1 MMFIAILERDAAP
14 RAQLLI
20 LLQKIGHHVTDMPY
34 AGELSRHIAAHPCD
48 IVIVGSSEPHSDI
61 HGIIAGLR
69 SRRRLGIIALV
80 SAEQPE
86 ARIAALESG
95 ADVCITRPYD
105 PREIAATVESL
116 ARRIHDVHD
125 HDTPAPGIHT
135 AKPSDAWLL
144 LSRKWLLQSPDGK
157 QVQLTATECS
167 LLSLLLAH
175 AGKPVSRRE
184 IVTALGYDY
193 RHYDER
199 RLEALVSRLRRKLG
213 RQPEGTPIRVA
224 HGFGYAFTASG
235 LVS

>member
-1 MMFIAILERDAAP
+1 MFIAILERDPAA
-14 RAQLLI
+14 RAQLLAP
-20 LLQKIGHHVTDMPY
+20 LQKAGHHVTDVPY
-34 AGELSRHIAAHPCD
+34 AATLTRHIAAHPCD
-48 IVIVGSSEPHSDI
+48 IVLVSSYEPHADTQAT
-61 HGIIAGLR
+61 IARLR
-69 SRRRLGIIALV
+69 ARRRLGIVVLV
-80 SAEQPE
+80 DAEQPE

-116 ARRIHDVHD
+116 ARRIRDSQD
-125 HDTPAPGIHT
+125 HHAAEPDIEP

-144 LSRKWLLQSPDGK
+144 VSRKWLLLSPDGE

-213 RQPEGTPIRVA
+213 RQSEGTPIRVA

>member
-1 MMFIAILERDAAP
+1 MFIAILERDPAA
-14 RAQLLI
+14 RAQLLAP
-20 LLQKIGHHVTDMPY
+20 LQKMGHHVTDVPY
-34 AGELSRHIAAHPCD
+34 AAELNRHIAAHPCD
-48 IVIVGSSEPHSDI
+48 IVVVGSYEPHSDTL
-61 HGIIAGLR
+61 GTIARLHA
-69 SRRRLGIIALV
+69 RRRLGIVVLAN
-80 SAEQPE
+80 AEQPE
-86 ARIAALESG
+86 ARIAALGSG
-95 ADVCITRPYD
+95 ADVCITRPCD
-105 PREIAATVESL
+105 PREIAAIVESL
-116 ARRIHDVHD
+116 GRRIRDAHD
-125 HDTPAPGIHT
+125 HHTPEPCIDR

-144 LSRKWLLQSPDGK
+144 MSRKWLLLSPDGK

-213 RQPEGTPIRVA
+213 RHPEGTPIRVA

>member
-1 MMFIAILERDAAP
+1 MFIAILELDPSA
-14 RAQLLI
+14 RAQLAI
-20 LLQKIGHHVTDMPY
+20 ALQRAGHHVTDMPY
-34 AGELSRHIAAHPCD
+34 AAALTRHLAAHPCD
-48 IVIVGSSEPHSDI
+48 IVVVGSCEV
-61 HGIIAGLR
+61 HGEVEATIARLR
-69 SRRRLGIIALV
+69 ARRRLGIVTLIDAMDH
-80 SAEQPE
+80 E

-95 ADVCITRPYD
+95 ADTCVTRPYD
-105 PREIAATVESL
+105 VREITACVESL
-116 ARRIHDVHD
+116 ARRIRDNHDRRITEPEPQD
-125 HDTPAPGIHT
+125 S

-144 LSRKWLLQSPDGK
+144 VSRKWLLLSPDGE

-175 AGKPVSRRE
+175 AGKPVSRRD

-213 RQPEGTPIRVA
+213 RHPESTPIRVA

>member
-1 MMFIAILERDAAP
+1 MYIAILEPDPAS
-14 RAQLLI
+14 RAQLATT
-20 LLQKIGHHVTDMPY
+20 LQRAGHHVSNLPY
-34 AGELSRHIAAHPCD
+34 AAALTRHLATHPCD
-48 IVIVGSSEPHSDI
+48 IAVVSCCEPHTESEAT
-61 HGIIAGLR
+61 IARLR
-69 SRRRLGIIALV
+69 ARRRLGIVVLV
-80 SAEQPE
+80 DTQQHE

-95 ADVCITRPYD
+95 ADACVTRPYD
-105 PREIAATVESL
+105 ARELTAAVESL
-116 ARRIHDVHD
+116 SRRLRDAQERQPVEPDAHD
-125 HDTPAPGIHT
+125 A

-144 LSRKWLLQSPDGK
+144 VSRKWLLLSPDGE

-167 LLSLLLAH
+167 LLSLLLAQ

-184 IVTALGYDY
+184 IVTALGHDY

-213 RQPEGTPIRVA
+213 RHPDGTPIRVA

>member
-1 MMFIAILERDAAP
+1 MFVAVLERDAAE
-14 RAQLLI
+14 RAQLAAPLR
-20 LLQKIGHHVTDMPY
+20 KAGHHVT
-34 AGELSRHIAAHPCD
+34 ELAHASALTRHLAAHRCD
-48 IVIVGSSEPHSDI
+48 IVVVSSHDPHEPSDAT
-61 HGIIAGLR
+61 IARLR
-69 SRRRLGIIALV
+69 ARRLIGIVALV
-80 SAEQPE
+80 DGQQHE

-95 ADVCITRPYD
+95 ADACVTRPYD
-105 PREIAATVESL
+105 SRELTASVESL
-116 ARRIHDVHD
+116 ARRIRDAQD
-125 HDTPAPGIHT
+125 HHRLDDEADDS

-144 LSRKWLLQSPDGK
+144 VSRKWLLLSPDGE

-184 IVTALGYDY
+184 IVTALGHDY

-213 RQPEGTPIRVA
+213 RHPEEVPIRVA

>member
-1 MMFIAILERDAAP
+1 MFIAILEQDPAA
-14 RAQLLI
+14 RAQLLAA
-20 LLQKIGHHVTDMPY
+20 LQKAGHHVTEVPY
-34 AGELSRHIAAHPCD
+34 APTLTRHIAAHSCD
-48 IVIVGSSEPHSDI
+48 IVLVSSYEPHADTQAT
-61 HGIIAGLR
+61 IARLR
-69 SRRRLGIIALV
+69 AHRRLGIVVLV
-80 SAEQPE
+80 DLEQRE
-86 ARIAALESG
+86 ARIAVLESG

-116 ARRIHDVHD
+116 ARRIRDSQDQH
-125 HDTPAPGIHT
+125 APKPDLEP
-135 AKPSDAWLL
+135 AKPSEAWLL
-144 LSRKWLLQSPDGK
+144 VSRKWLLLSPDGE

-199 RLEALVSRLRRKLG
+199 RLEALVSRLRRKVG
-213 RQPEGTPIRVA
+213 RQSEGTPIRVA

>member
-1 MMFIAILERDAAP
+1 MFIAILERDAAA
-14 RAQLLI
+14 RAQLLVP
-20 LLQKIGHHVTDMPY
+20 LQKIGHHVTDMPY
-34 AGELSRHIAAHPCD
+34 TGELSRHIAVHPCD
-48 IVIVGSSEPHSDI
+48 IVIVGSSGPCSDI
-61 HGIIAGLR
+61 QDTIAGLR
-69 SRRRLGIIALV
+69 SRRRLGIVALV
-80 SAEQPE
+80 DAEQPG

-116 ARRIHDVHD
+116 ARRIRDVQD
-125 HDTPAPGIHT
+125 RRTPEPGIHT
-135 AKPSDAWLL
+135 AKSSDAWLL
-144 LSRKWLLQSPDGK
+144 MSRKWLLQSPDGK